1 MKAQLEML
9 VSQMHSRGMRF
20 EEAVREFRGAFIM
33 TVLRESNGNQGRAA
47 KKLGIHRNTLR
58 RTIRSLQLNLLSV
71 RPPSRRRA
79 PRGEPIAA
87 APATRA
93 RA

>member
-9 VSQMHSRGMRF
+9 VSQMYSRGMRF
-20 EEAVREFRGAFIM
+20 EEAVREFQGAFIM

-71 RPPSRRRA
+71 RPSRRRA